1 MNYMYTLELVSNKM
15 AEDLK
20 KYNIIP
26 YKTYNYEMI
35 LLEDKYMS
43 HYFRGYF
50 DGDGS
55 ISCTNNMFHTPSQYN
70 ISICGFEHNLLL
82 MKDYLYNKVGINSII
97 VLDKRDN
104 KKNKYN
110 LPFGNLILPNI
121 NEKYKFL
128 RYIYKDRRDIY
139 LSRKQYLSECFI
151 NAIEQNYSNKQNKY
165 NNILMPS

>member
-1 MNYMYTLELVSNKM
+1 
-15 AEDLK
+15 
-20 KYNIIP
+20 
-26 YKTYNYEMI
+26 
-35 LLEDKYMS
+35 
-43 HYFRGYF
+43 
-50 DGDGS
+50 
-55 ISCTNNMFHTPSQYN
+55 MFHTPSQYN

-97 VLDKRDN
+97 VLDKRDS

-165 NNILMPS
+165 NNILMPSQMKPTSKSKIMSEKENWKALKC